1 VSGVGVVLG
10 VGVAHELDEGVD
22 YVLGDVFL
30 IVPAGGE
37 GVAEGFVLE
46 EDHLL
51 VLALGVEIGGVG
63 GGEEL
68 YLLFLVILI
77 AAIECD
83 FIFDQN
89 KSIKQH
95 YLVALLQ
102 LVLPSL
108 ARKVHKLDPP
118 PIRDLRPHGHRTRS
132 AQIEPSAVEIEF

>member
-1 VSGVGVVLG
+1 M
-10 VGVAHELDEGVD
+10 AHELEEGVD

-51 VLALGVEIGGVG
+51 VLALGALGAEVGGVV

-68 YLLFLVILI
+68 YLLFLEISI
-77 AAIECD
+77 TAIKCD
-83 FIFDQN
+83 FIFDRN
-89 KSIKQH
+89 KSIKEH
-95 YLVALLQ
+95 DLVALLQ

-108 ARKVHKLDPP
+108 ARKVHKLDA
-118 PIRDLRPHGHRTRS
+118 PIRAVRPHRHRAGS
-132 AQIEPSAVEIEF
+132 AEIEASAVEIEL